1 MIKVLTILEVA
12 EIFSR
17 SGDWSPDA
25 AYALASSLSGAMDD
39 DNLVPSAEILRNM
52 FTEEDTL
59 LELVKREH
67 SSEEEVAGFL
77 SMTADELAELEG
89 SAKVEN
95 ACFGALIEQERTVIP
110 TASGYVVQ
118 RSKEERSEPDDI
130 KNN

>member
-1 MIKVLTILEVA
+1 MIKVLTVFEVA

-17 SGDWSPDA
+17 SGDWSADA
-25 AYALASSLSGAMDD
+25 AYALAASLRRAMEDD
-39 DNLVPSAEILRNM
+39 ALVPSAEILRNM
-52 FTEEDTL
+52 FTEEETL

-67 SSEEEVAGFL
+67 SSDEEVAEFL

-89 SAKVEN
+89 SAKVEK

-118 RSKEERSEPDDI
+118 RSKEERSELDDI